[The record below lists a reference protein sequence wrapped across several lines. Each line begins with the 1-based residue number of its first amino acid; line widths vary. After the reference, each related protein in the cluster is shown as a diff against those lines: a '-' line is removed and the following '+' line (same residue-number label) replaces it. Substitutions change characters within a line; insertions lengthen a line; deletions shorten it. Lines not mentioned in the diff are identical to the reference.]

1 MGLLWIHVFGLNQR
15 FFLGFS
21 YVCFAVYVYT
31 QTVPNSGDLFGHH
44 IMDGANDGDDAEQW
58 LHELLTYNREAP
70 NCQMKFVDCGDLL
83 CLPAFKKYI
92 YVHINGSPLWSGKD
106 CS

>member
-1 MGLLWIHVFGLNQR
+1 MW
-15 FFLGFS
+15 
-21 YVCFAVYVYT
+21 FAVYVYT

-83 CLPAFKKYI
+83 CLPAFKKYMYI
-92 YVHINGSPLWSGKD
+92 
-106 CS
+106 